1 MRTCSHTEL
10 TAEIVQECHSQFKSL
25 PKHGK
30 PVKRSNGQIEWTI
43 LAGIVMATPRSQD
56 DLWDL
61 ECISIGTGSKCLPQG
76 KQSPRGDLL
85 NDCHA
90 EVLARRGFNSPDT
103 PGGPLFE
110 LVQPKAQFHLY
121 ISQAPCGDAST
132 GSLAQV
138 QSEES
143 RNAFLKGKNQD
154 QENTGENDQGVEL
167 GTKRL
172 QEVVSD
178 SVTNESGT
186 VKRAKLE
193 ERQDELSNTKS
204 KQALG
209 IRRGRINYDAVG
221 VLRTKPGRVDS
232 EPTMSM
238 SCSDKIARWNILG
251 LTSALVAPFLAPIY
265 LSSVIIK
272 ELFDADALERALFK
286 RLEAGCKEIKSEDSY
301 KLHRVGIHSTEI
313 VFEHSKDEVAR
324 SLQGGLSTA
333 VASASTSSK
342 GPSEVLINGCKAGAS
357 AKKQIPPK
365 SRSRLCKVEMLQC
378 AVSLWRSIPTL
389 EHELCLVHQLRTPFE
404 LNATDLGTDT
414 KSTYRAWKGMS
425 SGYAQARRRLFASV
439 FQNWVRSGDDL
450 EQFTV

>member
-10 TAEIVQECHSQFKSL
+10 TAEIVQECHSQFESL

-30 PVKRSNGQIEWTI
+30 PVKRSNGQVEWTI

-61 ECISIGTGSKCLPQG
+61 ECISIGWCLEELEACIREPQRSGNKFCYTGY
-76 KQSPRGDLL
+76 
-85 NDCHA
+85 
-90 EVLARRGFNSPDT
+90 SPDT

-121 ISQAPCGDAST
+121 ISQAPCGDATT

-154 QENTGENDQGVEL
+154 QENTGGNDQGVEL
-167 GTKRL
+167 GTKRP
-172 QEVVSD
+172 QEVISD
-178 SVTNESGT
+178 SVTNESGI
-186 VKRAKLE
+186 VKRARLE
-193 ERQDELSNTKS
+193 ERQDELAKTES

-265 LSSVIIK
+265 LSSVITK
-272 ELFDADALERALFK
+272 ELFDAEALERALFK
-286 RLEAGCKEIKSEDSY
+286 RLEAGCEEIKSQDSY
-301 KLHRVGIHSTEI
+301 KLHHVGIHSTEI
-313 VFEHSKDEVAR
+313 VFEHSKDEVAQT
-324 SLQGGLSTA
+324 LQGGISTA
-333 VASASTSSK
+333 VASASTNSK

-389 EHELCLVHQLRTPFE
+389 EHEHCLVQQLRTPFE
-404 LNATDLGTDT
+404 LNATDPGTDT

-425 SGYAQARRRLFASV
+425 SGYAQARSRLFASV
-439 FQNWVRSGDDL
+439 FQNWVQSGDGL